1 MLRYSLKRLL
11 LAFVTAFIII
21 TLTFILVKALPEPV
35 KISANEDAK
44 WSFYITQV
52 QLGYFNV
59 IEKPVTEHY
68 QPTIN
73 IIESMVRDKSEYFFY
88 QRPILDQYF
97 SWLGNVLKGNWGTST
112 SLELNADAI
121 RLIGRRLPTTMSINI
136 IVVLLSVP
144 LGILLGIYAGLKKNT
159 WIDHTIST
167 LIMIFVSIP
176 GFVVITFL
184 IFFLSYQTGGWLPP
198 SWPSSE
204 APLGTRIL
212 GYIIPVLALS
222 FGSICGYGRGVRA
235 ELCEVMSSEY
245 LLLARTKGLTKNQ
258 AIVRHALRNAFVPIL
273 PSVLAEFIGILGG
286 SIVLERLY
294 GIPGVGNIYFEALNN
309 TPRDYN
315 VLMVD
320 MVIFTIIGLL
330 AGILFDLSY
339 GFIDPRIRMGAK
351 KQLCQKI
358 KISNSQ
364 KKPLLLMKK

>member
-11 LAFVTAFIII
+11 LAFVTAFIIL
-21 TLTFILVKALPEPV
+21 TLTFIMVKALP
-35 KISANEDAK
+35 ISLKVSTSAGDR
-44 WSFYITQV
+44 WGFYMTQV
-52 QLGYFNV
+52 DLGYFSV
-59 IEKPVTEHY
+59 ITKPETEHY
-68 QPTIN
+68 QPTMK
-73 IIESMVRDKSEYFFY
+73 IIESIVIDKTEYFFY
-88 QRPILDQYF
+88 PRPILEQYF
-97 SWLGNVLKGNWGTST
+97 SWLGNIFTKWDWGTST
-112 SLELNADAI
+112 SLEMGASAI

-144 LGILLGIYAGLKKNT
+144 LGIALGVYAGLKKNT

-184 IFFLSYQTGGWLPP
+184 IFFLSYQTGWLPP
-198 SWPSSE
+198 SWPSAD
-204 APLGTRIL
+204 APTGTRVL
-212 GYIIPVLALS
+212 GYIIPVLSLS

-286 SIVLERLY
+286 SIILERLY
-294 GIPGVGNIYFEALNN
+294 GIPGVGNIYLEALNN

-320 MVIFTIIGLL
+320 MAIFTIIGLL

-351 KQLCQKI
+351 K
-358 KISNSQ
+358 
-364 KKPLLLMKK
+364 